1 MSAKQKLG
9 RPANDSPRR
18 GPETR
23 KFTIVLDDE
32 VELALVAIARA
43 VDPDVRRGRRSIAV
57 RKAILDA
64 ADRLGK

>member
-1 MSAKQKLG
+1 MSDPKQPIG
-9 RPANDSPRR
+9 RPLKGNER
-18 GPETR
+18 GKEVR

-32 VELALVAIARA
+32 VELAIGKLASE

-64 ADRLGK
+64 FTKTK